1 MKKNFW
7 QQVWK
12 FITKSVTLWFWIL
25 TPPDIAVCTL
35 LVCIWRRPTPSKQ
48 TNFHAYRHL
57 QNLLGFTSNAEKDN
71 LELSASHQK
80 YCGEQILHQLNKSNI
95 SKCQKHD
102 LLRGQ
107 CWMQTQFTPPRAI
120 NSIFWTCCVTLKL
133 LRRPKTNKL
142 SQSICHLPPQ
152 LGDYIDIMTFLE
164 D

>member
-1 MKKNFW
+1 MKKKFW

-12 FITKSVTLWFWIL
+12 FITKSVTLWFWIS

-80 YCGEQILHQLNKSNI
+80 YCGEQILHQLKNSNI
-95 SKCQKHD
+95 SKCQKDD

-107 CWMQTQFTPPRAI
+107 LFHIRSLVELWWKYRVLFFGEFLKHSMQ
-120 NSIFWTCCVTLKL
+120 
-133 LRRPKTNKL
+133 
-142 SQSICHLPPQ
+142 
-152 LGDYIDIMTFLE
+152 
-164 D
+164 